1 MESGRTES
9 LEQTPQLSVAPADP
23 FDSPHWKDLAKA
35 DDEKAFCSA
44 WLALQC
50 TQIPGVTAGW
60 LIVYDSQ
67 SGQATVTS
75 RWPQR
80 DSDFSNL
87 SRLAERAFLERRI
100 VTAQGRVGPGASPA
114 QPVTLHV
121 GVPLGAG
128 GVIIGAAA
136 VALMT
141 IHGSSAM
148 APKRVAEHLKWGAGW
163 LETLPWVGRF
173 KNAGAGAAQAT
184 SCLDLLAVISEQ
196 PHLRGMMI
204 ALVNDLV
211 SRLRCDRVSL
221 GVLQR
226 NGTIRLRAMSH
237 SATFKAEGRLTDAIE
252 SAMEE
257 AVDQCV
263 SIVDPPLPN
272 AEQITHVSHTALSD
286 LIHVVGTSVMSV
298 VLADNEG
305 KPVGALTFERHGSA
319 AFDRAAQQLGEAI
332 AALVGPT
339 VALQLRANR
348 LIAGSVVDRSAA
360 ALAALFGPRRPAL
373 KLAGAAVVALVLA
386 LIIAKGEH
394 RVTAKSVIEA
404 ETLRAAVAPFDGFV
418 RSAKV
423 RAGDTVHTGDVLAAL
438 DDRDLI
444 LDRLKWRAERD
455 KLLQKQRAALGKHD
469 RADIVLTESQIR
481 QAEAQLALA
490 EEKLSRANIIAPF
503 DGVIVTGD
511 LSQNLGSPIEKG
523 KTLFEVAP
531 LNTYRLIV
539 QVDER
544 DVRFVAN
551 GQRGT
556 VAIAG
561 MPGRPLPIILTK
573 VTPVSVADEGQN
585 FFRVEAQINDNDTNL
600 DLRPG
605 MEGVA
610 KVDIGRRSLIWI
622 WTHAIVDSARLAA
635 WKYLF

>member
-1 MESGRTES
+1 LESGSTES
-9 LEQTPQLSVAPADP
+9 LGQTPQLSVAPPDP
-23 FDSPHWKDLAKA
+23 FGSPFWKDLANA
-35 DDEKAFCSA
+35 DDQKAFCSA

-50 TQIPGVTAGW
+50 GQIPGVTAGW

-67 SGQATVTS
+67 GGQDTITAC
-75 RWPQR
+75 WPKR
-80 DSDFSNL
+80 DFDFSNL
-87 SRLAERAFLERRI
+87 SRLADRAHLEHRI
-100 VTAQGRVGPGASPA
+100 VTAQGRVGPGTSPA
-114 QPVTLHV
+114 QPVTLQV

-128 GVIIGAAA
+128 GVSLGAAA
-136 VALMT
+136 VALTT

-173 KNAGAGAAQAT
+173 KNAGAGAAQAM
-184 SCLDLLAVISEQ
+184 SCLDLLAVLGEQ
-196 PHLRGMMI
+196 PQLRGMMI
-204 ALVNDLV
+204 TLVNDLV

-226 NGTIRLRAMSH
+226 NGAIRLRAMSH
-237 SATFKAEGRLTDAIE
+237 SATFKAEARLTDAIE

-257 AVDQCV
+257 AVDQCASV
-263 SIVDPPLPN
+263 IAPPLQK
-272 AEQITHVSHTALSD
+272 AERTTHVSHTALND
-286 LIHVVGTSVMSV
+286 AIRVAGTSVMSV

-305 KPVGALTFERHGSA
+305 KPFGALTFERHGA
-319 AFDRAAQQLGEAI
+319 EPFDRAVQHLAEAV

-339 VALQLRANR
+339 LALQLRANR
-348 LIAGSVVDRSAA
+348 LIAGSVADHAVAA
-360 ALAALFGPRRPAL
+360 ATALFGPRRPAL
-373 KLAGAAVVALVLA
+373 KLAAAALVMLALVLVF
-386 LIIAKGEH
+386 AKGEH

-404 ETLRAAVAPFDGFV
+404 QTLRAAAAPFDGFV
-418 RSAKV
+418 RSARV
-423 RAGDTVHTGDVLAAL
+423 RAGDTVHAGDVLAIL
-438 DDRDLI
+438 DDRDLV

-455 KLLQKQRAALGKHD
+455 KLQQKQRAALGKHE

-481 QAEAQLALA
+481 EAEAQLALA
-490 EEKLSRANIIAPF
+490 EEKLSRASITSPF

-511 LSQNLGSPIEKG
+511 LSQNLGSPVEKG

-531 LNTYRLIV
+531 LNTYRLIL

-544 DVRFVAN
+544 DVRYVAN
-551 GQRGT
+551 GQHGT

-561 MPGRPLPIILTK
+561 MPGRPLPIVLTK
-573 VTPVSVADEGQN
+573 ITPVSVADEGQN
-585 FFRVEAQINDNDTNL
+585 FFRIEAQINDVVSE
-600 DLRPG
+600 LRPG

-610 KVDIGRRSLIWI
+610 KIDIGRRSLIWI